1 MSQCKRCSGCGLGW
15 LLVISL
21 LLSGCL
27 GSDHTVSGK
36 ACLGPNNDALVESL
50 SGACKAGD
58 AIATKH
64 PAYFCDFRYAVAY
77 NEYNSAFCIYVGEL
91 KPERISGLV
100 NP

>member
-1 MSQCKRCSGCGLGW
+1 MSQRIRRPSQGLGW
-15 LLVISL
+15 LLVFSVL
-21 LLSGCL
+21 MSGCFES
-27 GSDHTVSGK
+27 GGGISGK

-50 SGACKAGD
+50 GGACKAGD

-91 KPERISGLV
+91 KSERINGLV